1 MSKFALLGAAA
12 VLSTMSMS
20 ALHAQAGARELG
32 ACPSLSVASS
42 ETRAPAPTADWLPAG
57 CERSTLPWSAPVG
70 HRQPQ
75 LIDVTAVDRP
85 MRFGCPISSRDSS
98 ARRAAGTAR
107 ILAIPF
113 RDFAETKIFFEGE
126 CL

>member
-20 ALHAQAGARELG
+20 ALHAQAVARELG

-42 ETRAPAPTADWLPAG
+42 ETRAPAPTADWLPPG
-57 CERSTLPWSAPVG
+57 CERSTLPRSAPVA

-75 LIDVTAVDRP
+75 LIDVTEAKSLSDLDKENAKMNRVVKSICR
-85 MRFGCPISSRDSS
+85 GC
-98 ARRAAGTAR
+98 
-107 ILAIPF
+107 
-113 RDFAETKIFFEGE
+113 
-126 CL
+126 

>member
-42 ETRAPAPTADWLPAG
+42 ETRAPAPSADWLPLG
-57 CERSTLPWSAPVG
+57 CERSTSPWSAPVG

-75 LIDVTAVDRP
+75 LIDVTQTKSLSELEEENAKMNRVVKSICR
-85 MRFGCPISSRDSS
+85 GC
-98 ARRAAGTAR
+98 
-107 ILAIPF
+107 
-113 RDFAETKIFFEGE
+113 
-126 CL
+126 